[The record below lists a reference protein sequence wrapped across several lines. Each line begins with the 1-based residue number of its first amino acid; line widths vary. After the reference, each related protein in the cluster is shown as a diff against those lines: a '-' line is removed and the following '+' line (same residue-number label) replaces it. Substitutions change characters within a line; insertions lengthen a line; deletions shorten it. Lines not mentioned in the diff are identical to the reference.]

1 MVNVTALLY
10 FAPTMDKILLR
21 WAYKKTMKHFKL
33 LILIYFLIG
42 CKNQSEKTILI
53 NPEIKQYVDFLQT
66 QNTTAKEYVLSLYDK
81 YEIVVLSER
90 KHYEYSQYKIILDVI
105 SDKKFIDSVRNI
117 FVEVGV
123 STEQN
128 KIDEFLNSENLS
140 EKEIEKKA
148 LEIYRN
154 IPFLASWD
162 KTSYYDFLI
171 KLYKIN
177 QNLEPDKKIK
187 LFYSDIPFSWK
198 KTKTQYDYKKF
209 LDTIDTRDSI
219 IATQIISNF
228 DKIKSKRKKKA
239 LVILNYRHG
248 FLNIKY
254 NQYEKKVDN
263 VGRYLKEKYKERI
276 ASVLINDI
284 YADINGK
291 YYPIQNGKWDAAFE
305 ILNKSDIGFNFQN
318 SPFGKDSFD
327 MYPVEN
333 ELTYQDVFTGFIY
346 TSPIDSFVFKKGVKH
361 YISSDFEKEYIRRVE
376 IAGYKPDIKNDTVL
390 RIWRYSEKEWCPN
403 YEDVRNRIDKWKHA
417 TTQHIPNGG

>member
-1 MVNVTALLY
+1 
-10 FAPTMDKILLR
+10 
-21 WAYKKTMKHFKL
+21 MKYHITF
-33 LILIYFLIG
+33 LILIILLIG
-42 CKNQSEKTILI
+42 CNSQSKKEKDTFSGNLK
-53 NPEIKQYVDFLQT
+53 IKKYVDFLQK
-66 QNTTAKEYVLSLYDK
+66 QNTTARDYILSLYDK
-81 YEIVVLSER
+81 YDIVVLSER
-90 KHYEYSQYKIILDVI
+90 KHYEYSQYKIILDII

-123 STEQN
+123 STEQ
-128 KIDEFLNSENLS
+128 KKVDEFLNSENLS
-140 EKEIEKKA
+140 EKEIKKKA

-154 IPFLASWD
+154 ISYLASWD
-162 KTSYYDFLI
+162 KTAYYDFLI

-228 DKIKSKRKKKA
+228 DKIKSKKKKKA

-254 NQYEKKVDN
+254 NQYERKVDN

-291 YYPIQNGKWDAAFE
+291 YYPIQNGKWDATFE

-403 YEDVRNRIDKWKHA
+403 YKAVRDQIDKWKHA
-417 TTQHIPNGG
+417 TTQHIHNGG